1 MTGRQLLRPRN
12 PSSSKRRHQ
21 RKKSTIKVT
30 QVDVKADRRKK
41 RPKSIINTRAESP
54 EEMEFTHGVILK
66 KQILTSKFGKNFG
79 SRPRL
84 RKKNSEVAL
93 VKQRLNATQG
103 MLYSRREVD
112 VEYNTKDSPVRN
124 RDQHRRVKTTS
135 HYHQPQAFQASPANA
150 KSPNGFFNVEKRDE
164 YYQGA
169 GNDLLSQTPTVHL
182 NLDSQPNSYSNN
194 PMVNKYLNIN
204 QPTRVKNPGFKASGS
219 SSYLLQRNLNHQQRS
234 GNANRLRQSHA
245 TLGRD
250 AVEGIYAPSNYE
262 QNKRKHQER
271 MRNLRNSQVS
281 NSMYQESAQRKKK
294 TKPKKKHKKKA
305 SRQEDPYGSW
315 RQEPQEYYEAEESP
329 NVRSI
334 VDKYSAYGPGYNI
347 YQSSS
352 TREQQTFFKKKG
364 GY

>member
-1 MTGRQLLRPRN
+1 MTGRQLLRHRD

-41 RPKSIINTRAESP
+41 RNRSIINTRAESP
-54 EEMEFTHGVILK
+54 VELEFTPGVILK
-66 KQILTSKFGKNFG
+66 KQIITSKFGKNFG

-93 VKQRLNATQG
+93 VKQRQNATQG
-103 MLYSRREVD
+103 MIYSRREVE
-112 VEYNTKDSPVRN
+112 VEYNTQDSPVRN
-124 RDQHRRVKTTS
+124 REQHRRIKTTS
-135 HYHQPQAFQASPANA
+135 HHQQPRAFQASPA
-150 KSPNGFFNVEKRDE
+150 NVEKRDE

-234 GNANRLRQSHA
+234 GNVNRLRQSHA

-281 NSMYQESAQRKKK
+281 NSIYQESAQRNKNK
-294 TKPKKKHKKKA
+294 KKKHKKKA

-315 RQEPQEYYEAEESP
+315 KQEKQEYYEAEESP